1 MSRFSRRSL
10 RARSRSGRIQVGRGQ
25 PETGR
30 GAQKTGRGQPKTGRG
45 QAGFTLPEMLIAA
58 FLVASA
64 AGLIATAIYQV
75 FIVSQGGNARL
86 SELTD
91 LENAALWIGR
101 DATESVSWTPGAG
114 RVYGVFDTSDPTI
127 SYRYGFIGAENAL
140 ARQVLVSGTPQQ
152 TLSIA
157 RHIANQG
164 DVVFNVSGSLVT
176 VAITSTSGATSQS
189 ATFNVSMRAR

>member
-1 MSRFSRRSL
+1 
-10 RARSRSGRIQVGRGQ
+10 
-25 PETGR
+25 
-30 GAQKTGRGQPKTGRG
+30 
-45 QAGFTLPEMLIAA
+45 MLIAA

-91 LENAALWIGR
+91 LESAALWIGR
-101 DATESVSWTPGAG
+101 DATEAVSWTPGSGIA
-114 RVYGVFDTSDPTI
+114 YGTFQTTDPSI

-152 TLSIA
+152 TLRLA

-164 DVVFNVSGSLVT
+164 DVVFSVSGSLVT
-176 VAITSTSGATSQS
+176 VSITATSGSTSQS
-189 ATFNVSMRAR
+189 ATFNVSMRAQ